1 MTLLKNI
8 KHVTYNF
15 YLGAGLCGIGM
26 LFQYAW
32 AHGMSEAERQTIIA
46 GGNLAYMQ
54 IGATHMLTGYDH
66 LLFVFGV
73 IFFLRTI
80 RDIVK
85 YVTTFTLGHSI
96 TLIFATFN
104 AIQFNYFIIDAI
116 VALSV
121 CYIAFANIDGFRK
134 YLDIK
139 PPNMLAM
146 IFALG
151 LVHGLGLSTR
161 LQELPLSED
170 SLLLNIISFNAGI
183 ELGQIFA
190 LLVMIFAIDAWRKTS
205 SFKKASVVS
214 NYGLIL
220 AGTLL
225 FLFQM
230 HGYSHSGIPEGLAVA
245 STPTLTG
252 AKNTASVIT
261 GTPTPQEQTDWED
274 MITVTIPAR
283 DGREYKFYLEQG
295 ATFEYAWQTDGEAL
309 YYDFHGDPKGD
320 TTGYYKSF
328 AENTS
333 DQAVGSLTSTFAGN
347 HGWYWQNKT
356 SSPVV
361 INLKAKG
368 DYKRIDIKVDPAPV
382 SPEEVPTTTHESLD
396 SL

>member
-183 ELGQIFA
+183 DLGQIFA
-190 LLVMIFAIDAWRKTS
+190 LLVMILAIDAWRKTS

-230 HGYSHSGIPEGLAVA
+230 
-245 STPTLTG
+245 
-252 AKNTASVIT
+252 
-261 GTPTPQEQTDWED
+261 
-274 MITVTIPAR
+274 
-283 DGREYKFYLEQG
+283 
-295 ATFEYAWQTDGEAL
+295 
-309 YYDFHGDPKGD
+309 
-320 TTGYYKSF
+320 
-328 AENTS
+328 
-333 DQAVGSLTSTFAGN
+333 
-347 HGWYWQNKT
+347 
-356 SSPVV
+356 
-361 INLKAKG
+361 
-368 DYKRIDIKVDPAPV
+368 
-382 SPEEVPTTTHESLD
+382 
-396 SL
+396 